1 MAALIRLKS
10 VGKRFA
16 GAGVALRE
24 VSLEVAQG
32 ELVAV
37 VGASGSGK
45 TTLLKAI
52 NRLVAV
58 DGEIEVEGE
67 AVAAADPA
75 GLRRRIGYVFQGI
88 GLFPHLS
95 VAENIGVTPR
105 LLGWP
110 REKIAARVNE
120 LLDLVA
126 LPREMASRAPAA
138 LSGGQQQRVGL
149 ARALAAGPK
158 IMLMDEPFGAL
169 DPITRD
175 ELTEAY
181 RDLHHALSLTTL
193 VVTHD
198 MQEAVLLADRIL
210 VMADGELIAD
220 GAPAQLLASSDPRV
234 ADLIAMPRRQAERIQ
249 AKLAG
254 AGA

>member
-1 MAALIRLKS
+1 
-10 VGKRFA
+10 
-16 GAGVALRE
+16 
-24 VSLEVAQG
+24 
-32 ELVAV
+32 
-37 VGASGSGK
+37 
-45 TTLLKAI
+45 
-52 NRLVAV
+52 
-58 DGEIEVEGE
+58 
-67 AVAAADPA
+67 
-75 GLRRRIGYVFQGI
+75 
-88 GLFPHLS
+88 
-95 VAENIGVTPR
+95 
-105 LLGWP
+105 
-110 REKIAARVNE
+110 
-120 LLDLVA
+120 
-126 LPREMASRAPAA
+126 
-138 LSGGQQQRVGL
+138 
-149 ARALAAGPK
+149 
-158 IMLMDEPFGAL
+158 MDEPFGAL